1 MKHPLLALTAVLAAS
16 FSHAALA
23 DDISCATAT
32 VQSPISI
39 ETAIG
44 KAETLGYAVSEA
56 KRSKGCWKIE
66 GYDRNGAEI
75 EIVLDP
81 QSGEVMKPARWR
93 PPAGASR

>member
-1 MKHPLLALTAVLAAS
+1 MKYSLLTLAALMATS
-16 FSHAALA
+16 FSQTALA
-23 DDISCATAT
+23 DDISCPNAAT
-32 VQSPISI
+32 QSPISI
-39 ETAIG
+39 EAAIG

-81 QSGEVMKPARWR
+81 QSGEVVKPNRWR